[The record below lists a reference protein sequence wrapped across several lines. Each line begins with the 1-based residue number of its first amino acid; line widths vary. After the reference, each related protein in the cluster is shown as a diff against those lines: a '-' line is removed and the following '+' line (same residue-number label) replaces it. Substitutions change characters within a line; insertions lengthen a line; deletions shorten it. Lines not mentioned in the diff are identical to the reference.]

1 MPLCLNKSDL
11 KIIIL
16 TDYPIFNPHFIALV
30 YTKIEHAQ
38 PLPIICLISE
48 IKMFKEVNMSNEEE
62 KYFNIQTAAQL
73 SGLSAHT
80 IRAWEKRYQA
90 LTPERSESGRRLYS
104 PEEVERLTLLSRL
117 TNLGSSIGQIAR
129 LSDGE
134 LKEIHEKLINR
145 GSEFGISRSETK
157 KAPLNVEHTRTKL
170 LEALK
175 TYQVDVISQLI
186 GEAKVE
192 LKPRQF
198 AFDILSPILKEVSLM
213 QVDGR
218 IQEAQFK
225 ALYAL
230 LKFHAGTLIY
240 SHYEKSVKSPNR
252 IVLGSLE
259 HDHNVMDLM
268 LCALLCCHHNMNFY
282 YLSSSLPAISMI
294 EALKATE
301 SNILIISLSSDR
313 AKENDIPGMLAEL
326 SDGVKAKSEIWLVG
340 EFDEQKVHLSKF
352 KNIKKV
358 SSLESLD
365 SLIGKLK

>member
-1 MPLCLNKSDL
+1 
-11 KIIIL
+11 
-16 TDYPIFNPHFIALV
+16 
-30 YTKIEHAQ
+30 
-38 PLPIICLISE
+38 
-48 IKMFKEVNMSNEEE
+48 MSNEDE

-90 LTPERSESGRRLYS
+90 LTPERSDSGRRLYS
-104 PEEVERLTLLSRL
+104 SQEVERLTLLSRL
-117 TNLGSSIGQIAR
+117 TNLGSSIGQIAK

-134 LKEIHEKLINR
+134 LKEIHQKLIHK
-145 GSEFGISRSETK
+145 GSEFNISRHESL
-157 KAPLNVEHTRTKL
+157 KAPLNVEQTRTKL

-186 GEAKVE
+186 GEAKIE

-198 AFDILSPILKEVSLM
+198 AFDILSPILKEVSEM
-213 QVDGR
+213 QRAGR
-218 IQEAQFK
+218 IQEAQYK

-240 SHYEKSVKSPNR
+240 SHYEKNVKSPNR
-252 IVLGSLE
+252 IVLGSIE
-259 HDHNVMDLM
+259 NDHNVMDLM
-268 LCALLCCHHNMNFY
+268 LCALLCCHHSMNFY

-301 SNILIISLSSDR
+301 SNILIISLSTVR
-313 AKENDIPGMLAEL
+313 AQEHDIEGIIAEL
-326 SDGVKAKSEIWLVG
+326 SDGVKTKSEIWLVG
-340 EFDEQKVHLSKF
+340 EFDEQKMHLNKY

-358 SSLESLD
+358 NSLEALD